1 MNETTRVVISAQASL
16 FCSRAVQTC
25 SHIFMLSATQHTSQ
39 PPISSARNGRVIS
52 SRCSLPRS
60 LFEGH
65 AGPTALRVRQTC
77 QEGRKRGNT
86 PSRCPAPFLC
96 GIIQRLIQLDR
107 QRCFRAAPTLL
118 ARFYPALHPRASS
131 SRPRW
136 PLIRDPAATQEMPIR
151 HCSTRPF
158 HRSTLHRTSMQMPL
172 T

>member
-1 MNETTRVVISAQASL
+1 MALLFEFWVHQFDTRIPAKMNETPRVVISAQASL

-25 SHIFMLSATQHTSQ
+25 SHIFMLSAAQHTSQ

-107 QRCFRAAPTLL
+107 QRCFRAASELG
-118 ARFYPALHPRASS
+118 SS
-131 SRPRW
+131 SEVP
-136 PLIRDPAATQEMPIR
+136 
-151 HCSTRPF
+151 RPF
-158 HRSTLHRTSMQMPL
+158 WRGSIQRCARGPAPAGLDGP
-172 T
+172 